1 MTLASDTCV
10 KRCPSVF
17 SPKTVLSELMPL
29 TTHMKKKT
37 KATLADLEMASLL
50 KTLINGNG
58 YKEGGS

>member
-29 TTHMKKKT
+29 THMKKKT
-37 KATLADLEMASLL
+37 KATLADLETASLL

-58 YKEGGS
+58 YMEGGS